1 MGWASHK
8 GFLINNV
15 GYVRGT
21 TAGGGAWWASLQRH
35 PTLDTSQTQAS
46 SGVLHTLF

>member
-15 GYVRGT
+15 GYMGGT
-21 TAGGGAWWASLQRH
+21 TAGGGAW
-35 PTLDTSQTQAS
+35 
-46 SGVLHTLF
+46 